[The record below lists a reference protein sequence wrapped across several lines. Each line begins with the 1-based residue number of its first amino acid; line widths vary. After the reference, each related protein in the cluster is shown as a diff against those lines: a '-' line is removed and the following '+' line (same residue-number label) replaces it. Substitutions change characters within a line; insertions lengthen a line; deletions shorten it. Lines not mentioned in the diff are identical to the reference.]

1 LPCSGNDVDWGKYLI
16 NIERCWSKGTLT
28 AGKTK
33 VSLTQVAM
41 HPALAEAL
49 QHWRRETVYGHERD
63 WIFASEIGSSLLRER
78 KERSRGAWGCSAAVV
93 SCGTTC
99 VTGSPLSLAP
109 RRDVG
114 LATIQAITRHSKP
127 RLHGSLLA
135 PRQPEPLRGSGQV
148 PGCEEDFTSIG
159 KGWVSG

>member
-1 LPCSGNDVDWGKYLI
+1 VDWGKYLI

-63 WIFASEIGSSLLRER
+63 WIFASER
-78 KERSRGAWGCSAAVV
+78 KKRTIRRALGLQRRIT
-93 SCGTTC
+93 CG
-99 VTGSPLSLAP
+99 PL
-109 RRDVG
+109 
-114 LATIQAITRHSKP
+114 
-127 RLHGSLLA
+127 
-135 PRQPEPLRGSGQV
+135 E
-148 PGCEEDFTSIG
+148 
-159 KGWVSG
+159 